1 MQKMEL
7 DAFKKKKEEKKQA
20 ILDNNFVH
28 QKSMENL
35 RGVSLD
41 EADEAAMSMKNTLDG
56 LIFERHNEELEYIER
71 ALEKIEEARE
81 LLKDKPRQTEIF
93 VSLSAYELRHIHMAL
108 RLWDYSDT
116 IIDEELDLIHK

>member
-7 DAFKKKKEEKKQA
+7 DAFRKILEEKKQA

-71 ALEKIEEARE
+71 ALEKIEEGVYGICEMCDEPIGIQRLRAKPHARYCIVCRE
-81 LLKDKPRQTEIF
+81 IIEKDLKGK
-93 VSLSAYELRHIHMAL
+93 
-108 RLWDYSDT
+108 
-116 IIDEELDLIHK
+116 K